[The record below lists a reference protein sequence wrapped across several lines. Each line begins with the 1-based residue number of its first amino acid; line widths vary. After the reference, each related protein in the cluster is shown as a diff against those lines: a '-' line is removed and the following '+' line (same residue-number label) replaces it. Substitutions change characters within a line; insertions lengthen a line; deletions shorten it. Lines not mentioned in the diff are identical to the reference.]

1 MALVSRKV
9 KINNKTPREW
19 ITPVVL
25 SSNDLSQ
32 VLTTNRHNPA
42 MNDSTACFGI
52 ADTCLLYGAECD
64 YHLLPHKS

>member
-1 MALVSRKV
+1 MTLVGRKV

-19 ITPVVL
+19 IAPVVL

-32 VLTTNRHNPA
+32 VLTINRHNPA

-52 ADTCLLYGAECD
+52 AVTHLLYGAECD
-64 YHLLPHKS
+64 HHLLPRKS

>member
-1 MALVSRKV
+1 MTLVGWKV

-32 VLTTNRHNPA
+32 VLTTDRHNPA
-42 MNDSTACFGI
+42 INDSTACFDI
-52 ADTCLLYGAECD
+52 AGTHLLYGAECD